1 MLQSVLLIDK
11 ARQNLHVSIRVAA
24 CLVNTPQIDRCV
36 TTFALA
42 VSDYTFQIDFQE
54 ATVPRFRLPQTQ
66 LFSRQP
72 AGIPNDTVPYDEDCL
87 KRNFD

>member
-1 MLQSVLLIDK
+1 MAACSLQSVCMWVRGQMLQSVLLIDK

-54 ATVPRFRLPQTQ
+54 ATAPRFRLP
-66 LFSRQP
+66 
-72 AGIPNDTVPYDEDCL
+72 
-87 KRNFD
+87 